1 MTLTARLNLRGTFD
15 ISSTLDLGIDAFAG
29 RFFPDLE
36 WSDGAGANQANLVF
50 ADTRTIVASAT
61 DSLDL
66 AGGSLLD
73 PQRNTL
79 TFARIKALWVRAAPA
94 NNAANNV
101 VVTRPASNGVPLFSA
116 AGDALALRAGEVFT
130 WSSQTASGVVVTAGT
145 GDLIDFV
152 NSAGTNS
159 VNYDVVILGAAT

>member
-1 MTLTARLNLRGTFD
+1 MTLSARFNLRATFD
-15 ISSTLDLGIDAFAG
+15 LSSTLDLGVDTFLG

-36 WSDGAGANQANLVF
+36 WTNGSGANQVNLAF
-50 ADTRTIVASAT
+50 ADTRNIGASAT

-66 AGGSLLD
+66 AGGGLLD

-79 TFARIKALWVRAAPA
+79 VFARIKALWVRAQST

-101 VVTRPASNGVPLFSA
+101 VVTRPAANGVPLFAA
-116 AGDALALRAGEVFT
+116 AGDAIALRAGEVFT
-130 WSSQTASGVVVTAGT
+130 WSSPTAAGVVVTAGT

-159 VNYDVVILGAAT
+159 VDYDVVILGASS